1 MLDGVKKALIAQG
14 AKLAQSPAMM
24 KLLQN
29 ERIMKSLMQALML
42 RGKVEGLV
50 DQQVE
55 KLAKSLQL
63 ATRDELKEL
72 QRALRRIEEQ
82 MDRKPANG
90 SSNGTGGD
98 EE

>member
-1 MLDGVKKALIAQG
+1 MLDGLKKALISQG

-29 ERIMKSLMQALML
+29 ERVMKGLMQALML

-55 KLAKSLQL
+55 KVAKSLQL
-63 ATRDELKEL
+63 ATRDEVREL

-82 MDRKPANG
+82 MDRRGPG
-90 SSNGTGGD
+90 SDRGGS
-98 EE
+98 

>member
-1 MLDGVKKALIAQG
+1 MLDGVKRALLEQG
-14 AKLAQSPAMM
+14 AKLAQSPAVM

-29 ERIMKSLMQALML
+29 ERIMKGLMQALML

-63 ATRDELKEL
+63 ATREEVREL
-72 QRALRRIEEQ
+72 QRALRRIQEEL
-82 MDRKPANG
+82 DRKDGGNG
-90 SSNGTGGD
+90 AEGG
-98 EE
+98 

>member
-1 MLDGVKKALIAQG
+1 MLEGFKKALISQG

-29 ERIMKSLMQALML
+29 ERIMKGLMQALML

-63 ATRDELKEL
+63 ATRDEVREL

-82 MDRKPANG
+82 MDRKAHEPENG
-90 SSNGTGGD
+90 ES
-98 EE
+98 

>member
-1 MLDGVKKALIAQG
+1 MLDGLKRALIAQG
-14 AKLAQSPAMM
+14 AKLAQSPAAM

-29 ERIMKSLMQALML
+29 ERIMKGLMQALML

-55 KLAKSLQL
+55 RLARSLQL
-63 ATRDELKEL
+63 ATRDEVREL

-82 MDRKPANG
+82 MDHRSAG
-90 SSNGTGGD
+90 RDRSGR
-98 EE
+98 

>member
-1 MLDGVKKALIAQG
+1 MLDALKKAVIAQG
-14 AKLAQSPAMM
+14 AKLAQSPAVM

-29 ERIMKSLMQALML
+29 ERVMKGLMQALML

-55 KLAKSLQL
+55 KVARSLQL
-63 ATRDELKEL
+63 ATREEVREL

-82 MDRKPANG
+82 LDRQSQPPDRGNG
-90 SSNGTGGD
+90 GR
-98 EE
+98 